1 VRRPETFG
9 NFPFDSERP
18 KYQTENMTSYYFVA
32 FESRS
37 KPDALVKTVS
47 NVILRG
53 VHPVIWLANPPDAYR
68 EYWVGYLLFW
78 SEISEDVAMEGAKYT
93 PIEGPDEPFSVREGM
108 AKAFDL
114 V

>member
-1 VRRPETFG
+1 MRFVVPI
-9 NFPFDSERP
+9 DSKLA
-18 KYQTENMTSYYFVA
+18 KYKIDAMDTYYFVT

-47 NVILRG
+47 NVILKD
-53 VHPVIWLANPPDAYR
+53 VHPVIWLANPPDAYM
-68 EYWVGYLLFW
+68 EHWVGYLLFW
-78 SEISEDVAMEGAKYT
+78 SEIAEDVAIEGAKYT
-93 PIEGPDEPFSVREGM
+93 PIEASGDAFSIRDGM

>member
-1 VRRPETFG
+1 MNRRFIALV
-9 NFPFDSERP
+9 DSSFL
-18 KYQTENMTSYYFVA
+18 KYKAHHMSTYYFVA

-47 NVILRG
+47 NVILKD
-53 VHPVIWLANPPDAYR
+53 VHPVISLANPPDAYM

-93 PIEGPDEPFSVREGM
+93 PIEGRMKRSVF
-108 AKAFDL
+108 AKAWQKPL
-114 V
+114 I

>member
-1 VRRPETFG
+1 MSIF
-9 NFPFDSERP
+9 
-18 KYQTENMTSYYFVA
+18 YFVA

-47 NVILRG
+47 NVILKD

-78 SEISEDVAMEGAKYT
+78 SEISD
-93 PIEGPDEPFSVREGM
+93 DERWKALSIPRSKARMNVQCSRRHGKSV
-108 AKAFDL
+108 
-114 V
+114 

>member
-1 VRRPETFG
+1 MSIF
-9 NFPFDSERP
+9 
-18 KYQTENMTSYYFVA
+18 YFVA

-37 KPDALVKTVS
+37 KPDALVKTAS
-47 NVILRG
+47 NVILKD

-93 PIEGPDEPFSVREGM
+93 PIEGPNETFSVREGM

>member
-1 VRRPETFG
+1 MST
-9 NFPFDSERP
+9 
-18 KYQTENMTSYYFVA
+18 YYFVT

-37 KPDALVKTVS
+37 KPDAFVKTVS
-47 NVILRG
+47 NVILKDL
-53 VHPVIWLANPPDAYR
+53 HPVIWLANPPDAYR

-78 SEISEDVAMEGAKYT
+78 AEITENVAIEGAKYS
-93 PIEGPDEPFSVREGM
+93 PMEGPNETFSVREGM

>member
-1 VRRPETFG
+1 MSTF
-9 NFPFDSERP
+9 
-18 KYQTENMTSYYFVA
+18 YFVA

-47 NVILRG
+47 NVILKD
-53 VHPVIWLANPPDAYR
+53 VHPVIWLANPPDA
-68 EYWVGYLLFW
+68 WVGYLLFW
-78 SEISEDVAMEGAKYT
+78 SEISDDVAMEGAKYT
-93 PIEGPDEPFSVREGM
+93 PIEGPNETFSVREGM